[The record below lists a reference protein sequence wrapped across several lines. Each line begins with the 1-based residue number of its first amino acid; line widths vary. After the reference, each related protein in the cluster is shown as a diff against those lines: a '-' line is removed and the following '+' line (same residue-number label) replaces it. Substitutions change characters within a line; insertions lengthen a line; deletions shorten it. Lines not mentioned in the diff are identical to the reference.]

1 MTAVVDLC
9 DSPPAQ
15 VEHVDLTQ
23 DSSDARKGGG
33 AGSTTHDA
41 HRAGQARAGS
51 EKGAAQDMARDAGE
65 NAARGSFLL
74 ECKKVL
80 LVLPSK
86 ATVAG
91 TLHLKGVMLEFK
103 PEQADALCPRG
114 TCVDCSRVTGIQQ
127 SKPGSAKPRIKLI
140 GGCGDGGGG
149 ESTFEF
155 SQATNGSA
163 WRDTLK
169 DAVAAIMRARQ
180 EHASA
185 PTAAA
190 SGCAVDGSSH
200 RGTGGSQQEGKAG
213 CERGQ
218 PGGPAEAVEGAAGA
232 AQVYRLDA
240 AAIYKFMTEY
250 PNLMTVYQRVVPHQM
265 SEHDFWRGFLEARNF
280 HQGSDRSL
288 AFLCFSLLFSVQAIY
303 SHRSTRK
310 RAISTPQGAVRGGAW
325 CAGNGTAS
333 ARPCMC
339 YSHR

>member
-1 MTAVVDLC
+1 
-9 DSPPAQ
+9 
-15 VEHVDLTQ
+15 
-23 DSSDARKGGG
+23 
-33 AGSTTHDA
+33 
-41 HRAGQARAGS
+41 
-51 EKGAAQDMARDAGE
+51 MARDTGE

-127 SKPGSAKPRIKLI
+127 SKPGSTKPRIKLI

-180 EHASA
+180 EPASA

-190 SGCAVDGSSH
+190 
-200 RGTGGSQQEGKAG
+200 
-213 CERGQ
+213 
-218 PGGPAEAVEGAAGA
+218 
-232 AQVYRLDA
+232 
-240 AAIYKFMTEY
+240 F
-250 PNLMTVYQRVVPHQM
+250 
-265 SEHDFWRGFLEARNF
+265 
-280 HQGSDRSL
+280 
-288 AFLCFSLLFSVQAIY
+288 
-303 SHRSTRK
+303 
-310 RAISTPQGAVRGGAW
+310 
-325 CAGNGTAS
+325 
-333 ARPCMC
+333 
-339 YSHR
+339 